1 MNVIAVPV
9 PVPVPARGLKASPR
23 ILVVALL
30 TILFG
35 ILFAWTVTTLLSIQP
50 VPVPLV
56 PCRTCAEKC
65 PCPRLSGT
73 IRCGC
78 AN

>member
-1 MNVIAVPV
+1 MNTIIAVPA
-9 PVPVPARGLKASPR
+9 PGPKASPR
-23 ILVVALL
+23 LLVAALL
-30 TILFG
+30 TILFLT
-35 ILFAWTVTTLLSIQP
+35 LFAWTVTSLLSIQ
-50 VPVPLV
+50 PVPLV

-78 AN
+78 AQ